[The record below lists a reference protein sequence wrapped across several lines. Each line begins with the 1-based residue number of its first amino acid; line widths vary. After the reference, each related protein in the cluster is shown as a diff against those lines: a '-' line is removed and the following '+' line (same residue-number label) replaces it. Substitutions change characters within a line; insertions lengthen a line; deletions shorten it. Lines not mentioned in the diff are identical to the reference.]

1 MQKQIL
7 KLKGLH
13 WDDFDILVHSVAFAP
28 REALDGNYID
38 VTTRENFATTPC
50 N

>member
-13 WDDFDILVHSVAFAP
+13 WD
-28 REALDGNYID
+28 EAMYRSLDRQWNRGY
-38 VTTRENFATTPC
+38 TR
-50 N
+50 